1 MKQLV
6 IHAEKWIFQAADI
19 NSLMTINYLNKKSF
33 PVDHHSPT
41 RNFPIKLT
49 VSYEGERWDVR
60 LYFSD
65 VGRSGPM
72 SVSGGGGD
80 LGRQFEGENRRK
92 WGKTMV
98 VIH

>member
-72 SVSGGGGD
+72 SVSGGGVT
-80 LGRQFEGENRRK
+80 
-92 WGKTMV
+92 WGGSLRVKIDV
-98 VIH
+98 SGAKLWW